1 MPSGWVCFRSSCGH
15 DDTQLLGDSETESQ
29 SELHDKHYWIRH
41 AADLSVQL
49 QQSSEYWSKKV
60 RELSIDLE
68 KCRQDHHSHM
78 Y

>member
-1 MPSGWVCFRSSCGH
+1 MDYIIIVHSGLIIISLISP
-15 DDTQLLGDSETESQ
+15 Q
-29 SELHDKHYWIRH
+29 
-41 AADLSVQL
+41 LSVQL